1 MSHNPLDSHDREREQ
16 RIRERA
22 YHLWEQDGSPQG
34 NDADYW
40 ERAREL
46 VGMEENPDAGQLP
59 NPAIAHRETAA
70 NGEPIEEAELE
81 QNLGEFPTFQTDQ
94 GDKQQTPS
102 VRRRARAP
110 RAKT

>member
-1 MSHNPLDSHDREREQ
+1 MSHNPLHSHDREREQ

-22 YHLWEQDGSPQG
+22 YHLWEQDGRPHG

-46 VGMEENPDAGQLP
+46 IGMEESPNAGQLP
-59 NPAIAHRETAA
+59 NPMIAHRKTAA
-70 NGEPIEEAELE
+70 GGEPIEEAELE
-81 QNLGEFPTFQTDQ
+81 QNLGEFPAFQTDQ

-102 VRRRARAP
+102 MRRRARAP
-110 RAKT
+110 RAKR